1 MRIFKRSAG
10 WGALAGALA
19 VLAGCG
25 VTDPQRVG
33 NGAYLQITEGETVLV
48 ESDASN
54 AGFQNCR
61 DAAYQLL
68 ETQPSL
74 AGSVK
79 CAEDK
84 THQPMRYHFRAQ
96 EIRSADGGRI
106 SPGAPYT
113 VRTLTAARCKSML
126 AGVRKREKT
135 RILEARCA

>member
-1 MRIFKRSAG
+1 MQIFRRSAA
-10 WGALAGALA
+10 WGLLAGMLL
-19 VLAGCG
+19 VSTGCG

-33 NGAYLQITEGETVLV
+33 SGAYLQIREGETVLV
-48 ESDASN
+48 ESDTSN

-79 CAEDK
+79 CAEEK

-96 EIRSADGGRI
+96 EIRSADGGRV

-113 VRTLTAARCKSML
+113 VRTQTAARCRSML
-126 AGVRKREKT
+126 AGVRKRDKT
-135 RILEARCA
+135 RILEARCG